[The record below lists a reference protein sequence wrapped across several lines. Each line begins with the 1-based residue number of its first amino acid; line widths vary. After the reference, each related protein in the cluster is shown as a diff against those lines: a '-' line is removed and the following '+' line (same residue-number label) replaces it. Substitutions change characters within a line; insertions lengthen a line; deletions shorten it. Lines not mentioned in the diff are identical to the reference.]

1 MLNVPAYLWAKIVKE
16 LDNNKCVVCGSK
28 ERLEA
33 HHIKSKSEYPELSN
47 ALENGVTLCRS
58 CHYSAHEGHF
68 VKKGMAMRKFL
79 ISPEIVNNT
88 MHEYQESRIILQ
100 IPKGRKAKLQA
111 YATEQGE
118 SLNGFVNRA
127 IDEAMERD
135 GKNK

>member
-68 VKKGMAMRKFL
+68 V
-79 ISPEIVNNT
+79 ST
-88 MHEYQESRIILQ
+88 SESRSSALFLLYLVWASLGIFT
-100 IPKGRKAKLQA
+100 IP
-111 YATEQGE
+111 
-118 SLNGFVNRA
+118 FFF
-127 IDEAMERD
+127 
-135 GKNK
+135 